1 MPEKILRAIF
11 VLLFTVLGIVLS
23 RQGETV
29 LALLLPNSVLTET
42 ILGITF
48 MSLAAML
55 FGGIFGAIIGSFI
68 SPYLIKSLFM
78 FTSTVEKSLSA
89 MSTQDLIAGTLGLFL
104 GLIIANLVGLAFGS
118 VPYIGPYVSVAL
130 SIILGYLGMHLVVSK
145 KSELAGWLHL
155 HAEGSFDKKKNKD
168 HHTGKLLD
176 TNVIIDGRVADIYR
190 SGFLEGPIIVPVFVL
205 EELQKI
211 ADSSDILKRNRGRR
225 GLDILNHMRKNS
237 KDDVIIVTNDFEDI
251 SEVDSKLVKLAREK
265 NYKIVTNDYNL
276 NKVAQ
281 VDGVKVLN
289 INELAKSLRMSYL
302 PGDELDLELSQ
313 KGQDSHQ
320 AVGYLKD
327 GTMVVVENAKRYIG
341 QTKKI
346 EIIRSLQTDAGK
358 MMFAKLVIE
367 QKKPVKQKT
376 SVPKKRT
383 NGRSKTSAQHEAELI
398 NLVNKQ

>member
-276 NKVAQ
+276 NKVAELQ
-281 VDGVKVLN
+281 GVAVLN
-289 INELAKSLRMSYL
+289 INDLAIAVKPAVIPGEQIFVQLVKSGKEEGQGVAYL
-302 PGDELDLELSQ
+302 E
-313 KGQDSHQ
+313 
-320 AVGYLKD
+320 D
-327 GTMVVVENAKRYIG
+327 GTMIVVENGSQCIG
-341 QTKKI
+341 K
-346 EIIRSLQTDAGK
+346 EVPVIITSVLQTSAGK
-358 MMFAKLVIE
+358 MIFAKLE
-367 QKKPVKQKT
+367 
-376 SVPKKRT
+376 SD
-383 NGRSKTSAQHEAELI
+383 E
-398 NLVNKQ
+398 

>member
-55 FGGIFGAIIGSFI
+55 VGGIFGAIIGSFI

-276 NKVAQ
+276 NKVAELQ
-281 VDGVKVLN
+281 GVAVLN
-289 INELAKSLRMSYL
+289 INDLAIAVKPAVIPGEQIFVQLVKSGKEEGQGVAYL
-302 PGDELDLELSQ
+302 E
-313 KGQDSHQ
+313 
-320 AVGYLKD
+320 D
-327 GTMVVVENAKRYIG
+327 GTMIVVENGSQCIG
-341 QTKKI
+341 K
-346 EIIRSLQTDAGK
+346 EVPVIITSVLQTSAGK
-358 MMFAKLVIE
+358 MIFAKLDSDE
-367 QKKPVKQKT
+367 
-376 SVPKKRT
+376 
-383 NGRSKTSAQHEAELI
+383 
-398 NLVNKQ
+398 

>member
-276 NKVAQ
+276 NKVAELQ
-281 VDGVKVLN
+281 GVAVLN
-289 INELAKSLRMSYL
+289 INDLAIAVKPAVIPGEQIFVQLVKSGKEEGQGVAYL
-302 PGDELDLELSQ
+302 E
-313 KGQDSHQ
+313 
-320 AVGYLKD
+320 D
-327 GTMVVVENAKRYIG
+327 GTMIVVENGSQCIG
-341 QTKKI
+341 K
-346 EIIRSLQTDAGK
+346 EVLVIITSVLQTSAGK
-358 MMFAKLVIE
+358 MIFAKLE
-367 QKKPVKQKT
+367 
-376 SVPKKRT
+376 SD
-383 NGRSKTSAQHEAELI
+383 E
-398 NLVNKQ
+398 

>member
-48 MSLAAML
+48 MSLAAIL
-55 FGGIFGAIIGSFI
+55 VGGIFGAIIGSFI

-276 NKVAQ
+276 NKVAELQ
-281 VDGVKVLN
+281 GVAVLN
-289 INELAKSLRMSYL
+289 INDLAIAVKPAVIPGEQIFVQLVKSGKEEGQGVAYL
-302 PGDELDLELSQ
+302 E
-313 KGQDSHQ
+313 
-320 AVGYLKD
+320 D
-327 GTMVVVENAKRYIG
+327 GTMIVVENGSQCIG
-341 QTKKI
+341 K
-346 EIIRSLQTDAGK
+346 EVPVIITSVLQTSAGK
-358 MMFAKLVIE
+358 MIFAKLE
-367 QKKPVKQKT
+367 
-376 SVPKKRT
+376 SD
-383 NGRSKTSAQHEAELI
+383 E
-398 NLVNKQ
+398 

>member
-48 MSLAAML
+48 MSML
-55 FGGIFGAIIGSFI
+55 VGGIFGAIIGSFI

-276 NKVAQ
+276 NKVAELQ
-281 VDGVKVLN
+281 GVAVLN
-289 INELAKSLRMSYL
+289 INDLAIAVKPAVIPGEQIFVQLVKSGKEEGQGVAYL
-302 PGDELDLELSQ
+302 E
-313 KGQDSHQ
+313 
-320 AVGYLKD
+320 D
-327 GTMVVVENAKRYIG
+327 GTMIVVENGSQCIG
-341 QTKKI
+341 K
-346 EIIRSLQTDAGK
+346 EVPVIITSVLQTSAGK
-358 MMFAKLVIE
+358 MIFAKLE
-367 QKKPVKQKT
+367 
-376 SVPKKRT
+376 SD
-383 NGRSKTSAQHEAELI
+383 E
-398 NLVNKQ
+398 

>member
-55 FGGIFGAIIGSFI
+55 VGGIFGAIIGSFI

-145 KSELAGWLHL
+145 KSELASWLHL

-276 NKVAQ
+276 NKVAELQ
-281 VDGVKVLN
+281 GVAVLN
-289 INELAKSLRMSYL
+289 INDLAIAVKPAVIPGEQIFVQLVKSGKEEGQGVAYL
-302 PGDELDLELSQ
+302 E
-313 KGQDSHQ
+313 
-320 AVGYLKD
+320 D
-327 GTMVVVENAKRYIG
+327 GTMIVVENGSQCIG
-341 QTKKI
+341 K
-346 EIIRSLQTDAGK
+346 EVPVIITSVLQTSAGK
-358 MMFAKLVIE
+358 MIFAKLE
-367 QKKPVKQKT
+367 
-376 SVPKKRT
+376 SD
-383 NGRSKTSAQHEAELI
+383 E
-398 NLVNKQ
+398 

>member
-55 FGGIFGAIIGSFI
+55 VGGIFGAIIGSFI

-276 NKVAQ
+276 NKVAELQ
-281 VDGVKVLN
+281 GVAVLN
-289 INELAKSLRMSYL
+289 I
-302 PGDELDLELSQ
+302 
-313 KGQDSHQ
+313 
-320 AVGYLKD
+320 
-327 GTMVVVENAKRYIG
+327 
-341 QTKKI
+341 
-346 EIIRSLQTDAGK
+346 
-358 MMFAKLVIE
+358 
-367 QKKPVKQKT
+367 
-376 SVPKKRT
+376 
-383 NGRSKTSAQHEAELI
+383 
-398 NLVNKQ
+398 

>member
-29 LALLLPNSVLTET
+29 LALLLPNLVLPET

-55 FGGIFGAIIGSFI
+55 VGGIFGAIIGSFI

-251 SEVDSKLVKLAREK
+251 SEVDSKLVKLACEK

-276 NKVAQ
+276 NKVAELQ
-281 VDGVKVLN
+281 GVAVLN
-289 INELAKSLRMSYL
+289 INDLAIAVKPAVIPGEQIFVQLVKSGKEEGQGVAYL
-302 PGDELDLELSQ
+302 E
-313 KGQDSHQ
+313 
-320 AVGYLKD
+320 D
-327 GTMVVVENAKRYIG
+327 GTMIVVENGSQCIG
-341 QTKKI
+341 K
-346 EIIRSLQTDAGK
+346 EVPVIITSVLQTSAGK
-358 MMFAKLVIE
+358 MIFAKLE
-367 QKKPVKQKT
+367 
-376 SVPKKRT
+376 SD
-383 NGRSKTSAQHEAELI
+383 E
-398 NLVNKQ
+398 

>member
-55 FGGIFGAIIGSFI
+55 VGGIFGAIIGSFI

-89 MSTQDLIAGTLGLFL
+89 MSTQDLIAGTLGLFW

-130 SIILGYLGMHLVVSK
+130 SIIFGYLGMHLVVSK

-276 NKVAQ
+276 NKVAELQ
-281 VDGVKVLN
+281 GVAVLN
-289 INELAKSLRMSYL
+289 INDLAIAVKPAVIPGEQIFVQLVKSGKEEGQGVAYL
-302 PGDELDLELSQ
+302 E
-313 KGQDSHQ
+313 
-320 AVGYLKD
+320 D
-327 GTMVVVENAKRYIG
+327 GTMIVVENGSQCIG
-341 QTKKI
+341 K
-346 EIIRSLQTDAGK
+346 EVPVIITSVLQTSAGK
-358 MMFAKLVIE
+358 MIFAKLE
-367 QKKPVKQKT
+367 
-376 SVPKKRT
+376 SD
-383 NGRSKTSAQHEAELI
+383 E
-398 NLVNKQ
+398 

>member
-11 VLLFTVLGIVLS
+11 DLLFTVLGIVLS

-48 MSLAAML
+48 MSLAAL
-55 FGGIFGAIIGSFI
+55 LVGGIFGAIIGSFI

-276 NKVAQ
+276 NKVAELQ
-281 VDGVKVLN
+281 GVAVLN
-289 INELAKSLRMSYL
+289 INDLAIAVKPAVIPGEQIFVQLVKSGKEEGQGVAYL
-302 PGDELDLELSQ
+302 E
-313 KGQDSHQ
+313 
-320 AVGYLKD
+320 D
-327 GTMVVVENAKRYIG
+327 GTMIVVENGSQCIG
-341 QTKKI
+341 K
-346 EIIRSLQTDAGK
+346 EVPVIITSVLQTSAGK
-358 MMFAKLVIE
+358 MIFAKLE
-367 QKKPVKQKT
+367 
-376 SVPKKRT
+376 SD
-383 NGRSKTSAQHEAELI
+383 E
-398 NLVNKQ
+398 

>member
-48 MSLAAML
+48 MSLAVML

-276 NKVAQ
+276 NKVAELQ
-281 VDGVKVLN
+281 GVAVLN
-289 INELAKSLRMSYL
+289 INDLAIAVKPAVIPGEQIFVQLVKSGKEEGQGVAYL
-302 PGDELDLELSQ
+302 E
-313 KGQDSHQ
+313 
-320 AVGYLKD
+320 D
-327 GTMVVVENAKRYIG
+327 GTMIVVENGSQCIG
-341 QTKKI
+341 K
-346 EIIRSLQTDAGK
+346 EVPVIITSVLQTSAGK
-358 MMFAKLVIE
+358 MIFAKLE
-367 QKKPVKQKT
+367 
-376 SVPKKRT
+376 SD
-383 NGRSKTSAQHEAELI
+383 E
-398 NLVNKQ
+398 

>member
-55 FGGIFGAIIGSFI
+55 VGGIFGAIIGSFI

-276 NKVAQ
+276 NKVAELQ
-281 VDGVKVLN
+281 GVAVLN
-289 INELAKSLRMSYL
+289 INDLAIAVKPAVIPGEQIFVQLVKSGKEDGQGVAYL
-302 PGDELDLELSQ
+302 E
-313 KGQDSHQ
+313 
-320 AVGYLKD
+320 D
-327 GTMVVVENAKRYIG
+327 GTMIVVENGSQCIG
-341 QTKKI
+341 K
-346 EIIRSLQTDAGK
+346 EVPVIITSVLQTSAGK
-358 MMFAKLVIE
+358 MIFAKLE
-367 QKKPVKQKT
+367 
-376 SVPKKRT
+376 SD
-383 NGRSKTSAQHEAELI
+383 E
-398 NLVNKQ
+398 

>member
-55 FGGIFGAIIGSFI
+55 VGGIFGAIIGSFI

-225 GLDILNHMRKNS
+225 GLDILNHMRKNN

-276 NKVAQ
+276 NKVAELQ
-281 VDGVKVLN
+281 GVAVLN
-289 INELAKSLRMSYL
+289 INDLAIAVKPAVIPGEQIFVQLVKSGKEEGQGVAYL
-302 PGDELDLELSQ
+302 E
-313 KGQDSHQ
+313 
-320 AVGYLKD
+320 D
-327 GTMVVVENAKRYIG
+327 GTMIVVENGSQCIG
-341 QTKKI
+341 R
-346 EIIRSLQTDAGK
+346 EVPVIITSVLQTSAGK
-358 MMFAKLVIE
+358 MIFAKLE
-367 QKKPVKQKT
+367 
-376 SVPKKRT
+376 SD
-383 NGRSKTSAQHEAELI
+383 E
-398 NLVNKQ
+398 

>member
-237 KDDVIIVTNDFEDI
+237 KDDVIIITNDFEDI

-276 NKVAQ
+276 NKVAELQ
-281 VDGVKVLN
+281 GVAVLN
-289 INELAKSLRMSYL
+289 INDLAIAVKPAVIPGEQIFVQLVKSGKEEGQGVAYL
-302 PGDELDLELSQ
+302 E
-313 KGQDSHQ
+313 
-320 AVGYLKD
+320 D
-327 GTMVVVENAKRYIG
+327 GTMIVVENGSQCIG
-341 QTKKI
+341 K
-346 EIIRSLQTDAGK
+346 EVPVIITSVLQTSAGK
-358 MMFAKLVIE
+358 MIFAKLE
-367 QKKPVKQKT
+367 
-376 SVPKKRT
+376 SD
-383 NGRSKTSAQHEAELI
+383 E
-398 NLVNKQ
+398 

>member
-48 MSLAAML
+48 MSLVSLAAML
-55 FGGIFGAIIGSFI
+55 VGGIFGAIIGSFI

-276 NKVAQ
+276 NKVAELQ
-281 VDGVKVLN
+281 GVAVLN
-289 INELAKSLRMSYL
+289 INDLAIAVKPAVIPGEQIFVQLVKSGKEEGQGVAYL
-302 PGDELDLELSQ
+302 E
-313 KGQDSHQ
+313 
-320 AVGYLKD
+320 D
-327 GTMVVVENAKRYIG
+327 GTMIVVENGSQCIG
-341 QTKKI
+341 K
-346 EIIRSLQTDAGK
+346 EVPVIITSVLQTSAGK
-358 MMFAKLVIE
+358 MIFAKLE
-367 QKKPVKQKT
+367 
-376 SVPKKRT
+376 SD
-383 NGRSKTSAQHEAELI
+383 E
-398 NLVNKQ
+398 

>member
-55 FGGIFGAIIGSFI
+55 VGGIFGAIIGSFI

-225 GLDILNHMRKNS
+225 GLAILNHMRKNS

-276 NKVAQ
+276 NKVAELQ
-281 VDGVKVLN
+281 GVAVLN
-289 INELAKSLRMSYL
+289 INDLAIAVKPAVIPGEQIFVQLVKSGKEEGQGVAYL
-302 PGDELDLELSQ
+302 E
-313 KGQDSHQ
+313 
-320 AVGYLKD
+320 D
-327 GTMVVVENAKRYIG
+327 GTMIVVENGSQCIG
-341 QTKKI
+341 K
-346 EIIRSLQTDAGK
+346 EVPVIITSVLQTSAGK
-358 MMFAKLVIE
+358 MIFAKLE
-367 QKKPVKQKT
+367 
-376 SVPKKRT
+376 SD
-383 NGRSKTSAQHEAELI
+383 E
-398 NLVNKQ
+398 